1 VYLNVCVIG
10 CLRLFSCLYVCLFV
24 RTYMYIYTY
33 IYMCV
38 CIYIF
43 RSVTLSLSSSSLF
56 LPLPLS
62 LPVFLCLGFSAP
74 LSVSVSIL
82 LCIIYDIQIFGYM
95 FRHVFFFEHIEL
107 PAKLLDYFLQ
117 SNKSNINQ
125 FTVLKINLSRYCT
138 WDFAAASVQRP
149 NATILCAFRVALPPN
164 ALLFET
170 HALIEIGM

>member
-1 VYLNVCVIG
+1 
-10 CLRLFSCLYVCLFV
+10 
-24 RTYMYIYTY
+24 MY
-33 IYMCV
+33 V

-43 RSVTLSLSSSSLF
+43 RSVTHALSSSPLF

-62 LPVFLCLGFSAP
+62 LPVSLCLT

-107 PAKLLDYFLQ
+107 PAKLLDYSLQ

-138 WDFAAASVQRP
+138 
-149 NATILCAFRVALPPN
+149 
-164 ALLFET
+164 
-170 HALIEIGM
+170 